1 MNASMNL
8 MELNKNYNLNLS
20 EDVSS
25 RDRWDYN
32 CMGFAIGTYEWEE
45 LDSFEYT
52 YENWEEEE
60 SYAEV
65 EERRNEVCYRCALEL
80 TLMHLRGN
88 YPQMRIVDKDEAI
101 EANEI
106 LIALRLAEEDFHFMR
121 RFADGRWYEKCGASI
136 LRECTDTV
144 EEDEWFSPS
153 GGTCYNSKTIYLA
166 VQNN

>member
-1 MNASMNL
+1 
-8 MELNKNYNLNLS
+8 
-20 EDVSS
+20 
-25 RDRWDYN
+25 
-32 CMGFAIGTYEWEE
+32 
-45 LDSFEYT
+45 
-52 YENWEEEE
+52 
-60 SYAEV
+60 
-65 EERRNEVCYRCALEL
+65 
-80 TLMHLRGN
+80 MHLRGN

>member
-45 LDSFEYT
+45 LDSFELT
-52 YENWEEEE
+52 YEDLEEE

-65 EERRNEVCYRCALEL
+65 EKRRNDVCYRCALEL
-80 TLMHLRGN
+80 TLMHLHGN

-101 EANEI
+101 KASEM
-106 LIALRLAEEDFHFMR
+106 LIALKLAEEDFHFMR
-121 RFADGRWYEKCGASI
+121 RFPDGKWYEKCGASVI
-136 LRECTDTV
+136 RECTDTV
-144 EEDEWFSPS
+144 EEDEWFTPS
-153 GGTCYNSKTIYLA
+153 GCTCYNSETIYLA
-166 VQNN
+166 VEHN